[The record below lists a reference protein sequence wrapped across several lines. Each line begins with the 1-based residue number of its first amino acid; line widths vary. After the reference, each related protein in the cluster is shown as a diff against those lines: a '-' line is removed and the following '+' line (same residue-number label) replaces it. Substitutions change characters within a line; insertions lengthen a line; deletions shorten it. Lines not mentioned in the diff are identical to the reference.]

1 MKKFERAGVP
11 GQEASQIEEARRAE
25 AISRYIDLRVVGTNE
40 AVDEDELKEIGD
52 FYEKLS
58 PREKADTLYAKLM
71 AYTLDKQAEAAREAE
86 AKQKSKEY
94 EAEAPDPYLIGEIKT
109 LASDPE
115 TRKLFGETYA
125 EARIDAKQLHSSEL
139 GGLWKN
145 LDEEIPKKEEAFR
158 RLERDVHLNA
168 IKGEG
173 KISAAKSRMA
183 RLAENISTLE
193 RRKHDLETLE
203 GLPAT
208 VENTD
213 VAANFQYERLKGY
226 KDELD
231 AGFVKLPSRKRIH
244 QESVSALLNHRWPE
258 LVGEAGSGKSDQAD
272 AVAIELTGYPPTEI
286 ECESTTGEIQLIGYD
301 EIDPATGGSYTK
313 YGSLMA
319 AFTGF
324 EDSRQKEPAFKTG
337 RIARFDESGRLG
349 PKAYAIIKK
358 ARQKK
363 AGEDFYGKP
372 VLPGAAA
379 IWTTNP
385 VGPRYPDRHAP
396 DPAMRRELA
405 EIPVPYPDMSPQNP
419 ELYEFAT
426 IALFDRN
433 YHAAVAPQE
442 AAPAYETKEI
452 PEDNRET
459 LADGSIVIA
468 KDELILNMADA
479 RHGALWRFTGAI
491 KALQDSFVYGN
502 TETGKYP
509 DTLLRYKEDADGN
522 IEIVETGGEPLTL
535 ATSTVTLGELAS
547 WMQGFNERRE
557 KQDAQF
563 RVDTLTEWLDFKINT
578 YLKQADSADK
588 DKIRAIFKHFHFLE
602 DAHPNFRNAK
612 PLTPKEIGYL
622 SPRVPRP
629 LHVQP
634 PKHPEIQAE
643 AKVERPEPIG
653 KYETREVLLDTGE
666 RILIESSADFI
677 GGEGGTINVPM
688 GERFIV
694 DGETFVFAGVVAD
707 EKNPHAGELVG
718 KFPGEDL
725 YRTFTPEAVDQG
737 TLVSFHESLGRD
749 LEELEEGVGYLCRE
763 EVQGQTSSSQ
773 PPVPPKKKKGLSGR

>member
-1 MKKFERAGVP
+1 MKEFERAGVP
-11 GQEASQIEEARRAE
+11 GHEAPQTEEARRAE

-40 AVDEDELKEIGD
+40 AVDVDELKEIGD

-71 AYTLDKQAEAAREAE
+71 AYTLDKQAETARKAE
-86 AKQKSKEY
+86 AKQKSGEY

-125 EARIDAKQLHSSEL
+125 EARIDAKQLRVSEL

-158 RLERDVHLNA
+158 SLERDVHLNA

-183 RLAENISTLE
+183 RLAENISILE
-193 RRKHDLETLE
+193 RRKQNLETLR
-203 GLPAT
+203 GVPAT
-208 VENTD
+208 PENTD
-213 VAANFQYERLKGY
+213 AVANFHYETLKEY
-226 KDELD
+226 KDQLD
-231 AGFVKLPSRKRIH
+231 EGFVWLPSRKRIH
-244 QESVSALLNHRWPE
+244 QETVSALLNHRWPV
-258 LVGEAGSGKSDQAD
+258 LIGEAGSGKSEQAD
-272 AVAIELTGYPPTEI
+272 AAARELTGNAPTKLA
-286 ECESTTGEIQLIGYD
+286 CESTTSDIQLIGHD
-301 EIDPATGGSYTK
+301 EIDPVTGGSYKK
-313 YGSLMA
+313 YGPLMA

-324 EDSRQKEPAFKTG
+324 ENSAEKMPPFKTG

-349 PKAYAIIKK
+349 PKAYAIIKA
-358 ARQKK
+358 ARQQKP
-363 AGEDFYGKP
+363 GDDFYGKP

-379 IWTTNP
+379 IWTSNP

-405 EIPVPYPDMSPQNP
+405 EIPVPYPDMSPKSP
-419 ELYEFAT
+419 ELYEFALV
-426 IALFDRN
+426 ALFDGNDHIATPR
-433 YHAAVAPQE
+433 E
-442 AAPAYETKEI
+442 ELAPAYEKKEV
-452 PEDNRET
+452 PEDKRET
-459 LADGSIVIA
+459 LADGSVIIA
-468 KDELILNMADA
+468 KDELIENMADA
-479 RHGALWRFTGAI
+479 RHGALWRFTGAV

-588 DKIRAIFKHFHFLE
+588 DKIKAIFKHYHFL
-602 DAHPNFRNAK
+602 DGMHPDLRNAK

-629 LHVQP
+629 LHIQH
-634 PKHPEIQAE
+634 PKKTETQAE
-643 AKVERPEPIG
+643 ARPERSEPAE
-653 KYETREVLLDTGE
+653 KYETREVLLDSGE
-666 RILIESSADFI
+666 RILIESSADFT
-677 GGEGGTINVPM
+677 GGKNGLIHVPI
-688 GERFIV
+688 GERFTV
-694 DGETFVFAGVVAD
+694 DGVVFVFAGVIA
-707 EKNPHAGELVG
+707 EKGNPHAGELVG

-737 TLVSFHESLGRD
+737 ILVSFRESLGRD
-749 LEELEEGVGYLCRE
+749 LEELEEDVGYLCQE
-763 EVQGQTSSSQ
+763 EAEKQASSQ
-773 PPVPPKKKKGLSGR
+773 PPTPPKKKKGLFGRT